1 MRKFLALVL
10 ALVMTMSLVTISAG
24 AATDFTD
31 DAKITNAEAVEVLNA
46 IGILGGYADGSF
58 RPQATLT
65 RGAGA
70 KMVAYLMLGQE
81 AADNL
86 KATYTVFEDV
96 TDTVGLAPYIEWAA
110 ANGIVGGYGDGNFG
124 PYNTLTE
131 YAFGKMLLTAIGFD
145 AEEQGYV
152 GAGWQKAVYRDAIS
166 KGIYDGTESYGAC
179 TRDTAAGMA
188 FNTLKTTYVVY
199 GDKQVAGRYQIGG
212 VWYEVNA
219 NITVNGVHDTTL
231 PVWATYEGLIYNENA
246 NDKWGNFGERW
257 VYEDEEIAF
266 YEDEVAATYT
276 TQVDYCDLLVD
287 LGIPENNNTDID
299 LYFVYNGDVTT
310 NGNGTTVYAV
320 AGETWDDEFDYAIN
334 TWHNVANPAPEAN
347 VFHQN
352 VHYTCD
358 DNFIGGQGVLTKV
371 FEVAD
376 DTYVVTEVAT
386 YLAQAEAPVRAHN
399 SVWVTAF
406 DFEYRSLENFGEAAD
421 DHNNN
426 GARDLHTDVT
436 AVATTTLGVNG
447 GAVSAQTNAYA
458 EDDYVLLTLELNDNG
473 ALVVD
478 AHQAAVGTT
487 AVLNHY
493 VTAAQASPAVGST
506 NRTPDAFGF
515 DLGYEYKTQASLGET
530 YVFYH
535 DTYGNVIGI
544 TLPDDAS
551 SWLVL
556 DSIYS
561 NHPAGVNTLT
571 AAVVGLDGTTTAG
584 VNVAK
589 FNGEAAKD
597 VDAYMNLT
605 LPAFGD
611 TTVLEIAA
619 QNAGHTRHL
628 YKFTVAGSDY
638 TLEGRQAETGVD
650 TYNAIN
656 RTVVDDNLVAN
667 NGTVELSATTQ
678 FVLRDTKGNYKA
690 VTGYANLPMLVADY
704 AEVVMNAAGTAAAV
718 VYLDDVA
725 YDGDMVLGY
734 IVNPSF
740 TGGVN
745 HVDGED
751 YYQFNLYVDG
761 IKREVLVSDADMQ
774 TITTNGRQMYEVRFD
789 AVDGLLAVRNI
800 VALTK
805 AHDIANANGDNYT
818 AGVTITTVSATA
830 LKIKTTADNADVR
843 LDLAQVYLVDTTS
856 GGTDVSVGALSDLS
870 AGQTVDLVYND
881 DGYIVAIYVIQ

>member
-1 MRKFLALVL
+1 M
-10 ALVMTMSLVTISAG
+10 
-24 AATDFTD
+24 
-31 DAKITNAEAVEVLNA
+31 
-46 IGILGGYADGSF
+46 
-58 RPQATLT
+58 
-65 RGAGA
+65 
-70 KMVAYLMLGQE
+70 
-81 AADNL
+81 
-86 KATYTVFEDV
+86 
-96 TDTVGLAPYIEWAA
+96 
-110 ANGIVGGYGDGNFG
+110 
-124 PYNTLTE
+124 
-131 YAFGKMLLTAIGFD
+131 
-145 AEEQGYV
+145 
-152 GAGWQKAVYRDAIS
+152 
-166 KGIYDGTESYGAC
+166 
-179 TRDTAAGMA
+179 
-188 FNTLKTTYVVY
+188 
-199 GDKQVAGRYQIGG
+199 
-212 VWYEVNA
+212 
-219 NITVNGVHDTTL
+219 
-231 PVWATYEGLIYNENA
+231 
-246 NDKWGNFGERW
+246 
-257 VYEDEEIAF
+257 
-266 YEDEVAATYT
+266 
-276 TQVDYCDLLVD
+276 
-287 LGIPENNNTDID
+287 
-299 LYFVYNGDVTT
+299 
-310 NGNGTTVYAV
+310 
-320 AGETWDDEFDYAIN
+320 
-334 TWHNVANPAPEAN
+334 
-347 VFHQN
+347 
-352 VHYTCD
+352 
-358 DNFIGGQGVLTKV
+358 
-371 FEVAD
+371 
-376 DTYVVTEVAT
+376 
-386 YLAQAEAPVRAHN
+386 
-399 SVWVTAF
+399 
-406 DFEYRSLENFGEAAD
+406 
-421 DHNNN
+421 
-426 GARDLHTDVT
+426 
-436 AVATTTLGVNG
+436 
-447 GAVSAQTNAYA
+447 
-458 EDDYVLLTLELNDNG
+458 
-473 ALVVD
+473 
-478 AHQAAVGTT
+478 
-487 AVLNHY
+487 
-493 VTAAQASPAVGST
+493 
-506 NRTPDAFGF
+506 
-515 DLGYEYKTQASLGET
+515 
-530 YVFYH
+530 FYH